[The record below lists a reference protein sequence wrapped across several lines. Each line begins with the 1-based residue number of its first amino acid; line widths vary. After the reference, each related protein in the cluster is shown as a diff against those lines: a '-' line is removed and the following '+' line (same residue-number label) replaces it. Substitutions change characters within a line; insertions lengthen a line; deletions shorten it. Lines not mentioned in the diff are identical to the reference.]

1 MAKKKVMAKKRV
13 VAKKKVMARKKA
25 IANRTMSRQPRLPV
39 SEEEAVQAVATI
51 KRYLE
56 KEGIST
62 RADYLEAMHANRTV
76 SRHITEMAKVQ
87 RERERARKPTTT
99 QEKMLKEM
107 LAESKIR

>member
-1 MAKKKVMAKKRV
+1 MAKKKVMAK
-13 VAKKKVMARKKA
+13 KKA
-25 IANRTMSRQPRLPV
+25 IANRTMSRQPRSPV

-51 KRYLE
+51 RRYLE
-56 KEGIST
+56 KEGTPT
-62 RADYLEAMHANRTV
+62 RADYLEAVHANRTV

-107 LAESKIR
+107 LAESKMK